1 MNTPNLLKTLLVLLI
16 TTILPTPI
24 HADLKSNDR
33 LDRQLIE
40 SINRKDMKTARR
52 LLEKGA
58 NPEAAIGKDYDQ
70 TAVCAAI
77 NDRSADFLKLLVEFG
92 ASPNAYWPDAHSTRP
107 TPLACAIQLLNFEA
121 FDYLLEN
128 GADPSIDFYPDAGD
142 EKSLNLYTAFTRA
155 LVGKKYP
162 MALKILSYHEPHPN
176 EIEVLVD
183 SMENSP
189 ADASHPWNGARNAL
203 IEWTRARVDDFNPRP
218 AAPIPEGYKQE
229 CLFSFRDDE
238 EGLKKGTICH

>member
-24 HADLKSNDR
+24 HADTKSSDR

-58 NPEAAIGKDYDQ
+58 NPEAAIGLDYDQ

-77 NDRSADFLKLLVEFG
+77 DDRSADYFKLLVEFG
-92 ASPNAYWPDAHSTRP
+92 ASPNAYWPDAHSTRQ
-107 TPLACAIQLLNFEA
+107 TPLACAIQSINFEV

-128 GADPSIDFYPDAGD
+128 GADPSVDFYPDVA
-142 EKSLNLYTAFTRA
+142 EKDKFQYTAFTRA
-155 LVGKKYP
+155 LVGKTYP
-162 MALKILSYHEPHPN
+162 MALKLLSHHELHPN
-176 EIEVLVD
+176 ELAILVYD
-183 SMENSP
+183 LETSP

-229 CLFSFRDDE
+229 CLFSLRDDE